1 MRLTSLMHA
10 TLPIFTSVPVSLS
23 PFGTLQPFFAP
34 FAPSSLPLRCATALM
49 ISDGS
54 LDEDDNG
61 CDDSCSIPDETFEEE
76 VPMAFRPGELE
87 VLSLPNSPD
96 TSLSHV
102 DVVTAVWCGAL
113 SV

>member
-10 TLPIFTSVPVSLS
+10 TLPIITSVPVSLS
-23 PFGTLQPFFAP
+23 PFGTLHPF
-34 FAPSSLPLRCATALM
+34 FAPSSLPLRYATALM
-49 ISDGS
+49 ISDGN

-61 CDDSCSIPDETFEEE
+61 CDDSCSIPDETIEEE

-102 DVVTAVWCGAL
+102 DVVTAVWCGEL
-113 SV
+113 RV